1 MRLTKQSKE
10 SRMVERLLDLITRLK
25 KIFMRME
32 ADGNETAQLQKD
44 FSELTQ
50 VNNALNDHVV
60 GFQERVDILHKDH
73 EEALAMLDELEE
85 VIKKW
90 ES

>member
-1 MRLTKQSKE
+1 
-10 SRMVERLLDLITRLK
+10 MVERLLDLIVRLK
-25 KIFMRME
+25 KIFLRME
-32 ADGNETAQLQKD
+32 TSGNESAQLQED

-50 VNNALNDHVV
+50 VNTDLNAHIV
-60 GFQERVDILHKDH
+60 GLQERVDLLHQDH
-73 EEALAMLDELEE
+73 VEALAMLDELEE